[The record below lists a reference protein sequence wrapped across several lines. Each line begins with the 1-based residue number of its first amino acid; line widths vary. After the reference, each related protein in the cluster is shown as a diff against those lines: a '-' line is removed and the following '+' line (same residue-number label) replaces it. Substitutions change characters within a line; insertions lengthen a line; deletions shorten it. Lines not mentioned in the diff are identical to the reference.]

1 MGEHHPSN
9 NVLTERTKAMKQRL
23 IQNAIAASG
32 IANTVAVISMGL
44 WWYTVPSDVVATV
57 VILGALILMVLITT
71 VRELLEAYERTLP
84 RKKRKKIR
92 VKYESHGMHTD
103 NQRLG
108 YVSAETI
115 REVCTKG
122 AKQ

>member
-1 MGEHHPSN
+1 
-9 NVLTERTKAMKQRL
+9 MKQRL

-71 VRELLEAYERTLP
+71 ARELLEAYERTLP
-84 RKKRKKIR
+84 RKKCRRIR
-92 VKYESHGMHTD
+92 MKYDSHGMHTD
-103 NQRLG
+103 SQRLG

>member
-1 MGEHHPSN
+1 
-9 NVLTERTKAMKQRL
+9 MKQRL

-32 IANTVAVISMGL
+32 IANAVAIISMGL
-44 WWYTVPSDVVATV
+44 WWYTVPSGVVATV
-57 VILGALILMVLITT
+57 VILASVMLFVLITAA
-71 VRELLEAYERTLP
+71 RELLEAYERTLP

-103 NQRLG
+103 GQRLG

-115 REVCTKG
+115 REVCRKG

>member
-1 MGEHHPSN
+1 
-9 NVLTERTKAMKQRL
+9 MKQRL

-32 IANTVAVISMGL
+32 ITGTISTVSMGL
-44 WWYTVPSDVVATV
+44 WWYTVPSDTVATV
-57 VILGALILMVLITT
+57 YIFATVILFVMVTA
-71 VRELLEAYERTLP
+71 VRELFEAYERTLP
-84 RKKRKKIR
+84 RKKRKRIR

-115 REVCTKG
+115 REVCCRR
-122 AKQ
+122 

>member
-1 MGEHHPSN
+1 
-9 NVLTERTKAMKQRL
+9 MKQRL

-103 NQRLG
+103 CQRLG

-115 REVCTKG
+115 REVCRKG